1 MRIDI
6 VSIFPDY
13 LAPLDLSLIGK
24 ARQEETIRVEIHDL
38 REFTDDAH
46 RTVDDT
52 PFGGGPGMVMTPEPW
67 GRALDAVR
75 ASGDASPHLIIPTP
89 SGVPYDQLAAQ
100 RFAELP
106 WLVVACGRYE
116 GIDGRVAEHYQSRSD
131 WSGVS
136 EVSLGDVVLAGG
148 EVAALAIV
156 ESVVRL
162 LPGVLGNAESIVDDS
177 FAPGAMAELLEG
189 PVYTKPRRWRD
200 LEVPD
205 VLLSGD
211 HGAIAAWRLGRAEA
225 VTRERRPDL
234 AARGRN
240 SPPT

>member
-1 MRIDI
+1 MRVDI
-6 VSIFPDY
+6 VSIFPAY
-13 LAPLDLSLIGK
+13 LAPLELSLIGK
-24 ARQEETIRVEIHDL
+24 ARQDGIAEINVHDL
-38 REFTDDAH
+38 RDFTEDRH
-46 RTVDDT
+46 RTVDDA
-52 PFGGGPGMVMTPEPW
+52 PFGGGPGMVMCAEPW

-75 ASGDASPHLIIPTP
+75 ESGSGAPHLIIPTP
-89 SGVPYDQLAAQ
+89 SGTPFDQPTAQSLAT
-100 RFAELP
+100 EM
-106 WLVVACGRYE
+106 WIVIACGRYE
-116 GIDGRVAEHYQSRSD
+116 GIDARVGEHYRSRSD

-162 LPGVLGNAESIVDDS
+162 LPGVLGNTESILDDS

-189 PVYTKPRRWRD
+189 PVYTKPRQWRE

-211 HGAIAAWRLGRAEA
+211 HGAISAWRRDQARA
-225 VTRERRPDL
+225 VTQQRRPDL
-234 AARGRN
+234 SPEGRN
-240 SPPT
+240 SRQS

>member
-13 LAPLDLSLIGK
+13 LAPLSLSLIGK
-24 ARQEETIRVEIHDL
+24 ARQDGTISIDIHDL
-38 REFTDDAH
+38 RDFTDDAH

-67 GRALDAVR
+67 GRALDAIR
-75 ASGDASPHLIIPTP
+75 ASGDIAPHLIIPTP
-89 SGVPYDQLAAQ
+89 SGVPYSQPTAQ
-100 RFAELP
+100 HYAEMD

-116 GIDGRVAEHYQSRSD
+116 GIDGRVAEHYRSHSD

-177 FAPGAMAELLEG
+177 FAPGAMAALVEG
-189 PVYTKPRRWRD
+189 PVYTKPRHWRD
-200 LEVPD
+200 LDVPD

-211 HGAIAAWRLGRAEA
+211 HGAIAQWRREQAAA
-225 VTRERRPDL
+225 VTRRRRPDL
-234 AARGRN
+234 AREGRD
-240 SPPT
+240 SPQD